1 MKTVII
7 HGQSH
12 KGSTYNIARQLAE
25 KIGGDI
31 SEFFLPRDF
40 DEFCLGCTTCFVKGK
55 EHCPHFEK
63 LHPITEEL
71 NSADV
76 IILASPVYGYHA
88 TGAMKAFLDHHCY
101 MWMAHR
107 PEEGMFKKQ
116 AVCIATAAGA
126 GTKSTIKDMKDS
138 LYFWGVPRIYKLGL
152 AVAAVDWDGVSQ
164 KKKAKIENETSKL
177 SDKIRKNNGNVK
189 PGLKLKITFA
199 IMRLVQIHGWN
210 PLDMEYWR
218 DKGWTE
224 NKRPWKN

>member
-31 SEFFLPRDF
+31 SEFFLPKDF
-40 DEFCLGCTTCFVKGK
+40 GEFCVGCKMCFEKGK

-101 MWMAHR
+101 MWMVHR

-189 PGLKLKITFA
+189 TGLKLKITFA

-218 DKGWTE
+218 NKGWTE